1 LENLELQPSI
11 YQQEP
16 LYDQYLTFIQHQAIN
31 DTDWSFTLARGD
43 ATQFPTIINPE
54 PDLFSYLRHEV
65 SKPFLKRSLSAGIT
79 QHTVRELSAAVQRQV
94 SFVDKMETQLWI
106 RSPALE
112 GTLQRAIDRYS
123 KFLKLLKL
131 YPGTMLVPTLDI
143 DLVWHTHQCSASRY
157 ENDTRVF
164 ADRFIDH
171 DDKLGTSVL
180 DDGMEKTKQL
190 FRIRFGQEYLV
201 CTCWDCQAVLS
212 EVERLNQSGISHG
225 DRDAI
230 SQTVARDVAFH
241 RAVELARRAHEPLPM
256 LNTGPV

>member
-1 LENLELQPSI
+1 M
-11 YQQEP
+11 
-16 LYDQYLTFIQHQAIN
+16 
-31 DTDWSFTLARGD
+31 
-43 ATQFPTIINPE
+43 
-54 PDLFSYLRHEV
+54 
-65 SKPFLKRSLSAGIT
+65 SAGVK
-79 QHTVRELSAAVQRQV
+79 QHTIRELSAAVQRQV
-94 SFVDKMETQLWI
+94 LFVDKMENQLWI

-131 YPGTMLVPTLDI
+131 YPGAMLVPTLNI

-164 ADRFIDH
+164 TDRFIDH

-180 DDGMEKTKQL
+180 DDGMEKTKRL

-212 EVERLNQSGISHG
+212 EVERLNRSGTSQA

-230 SQTVARDVAFH
+230 SQTVSRDVAFH
-241 RAVELARRAHEPLPM
+241 RAVELARRAHMPVPM
-256 LNTGPV
+256 RNIGLS